1 MFYFLLSSMA
11 SRIRLS
17 LLLQVYPGTSH
28 DLYFLPLKAFGK
40 FKCCVSPP
48 DWYYLYRLGLPKAM
62 LCLRISSLDGRS
74 ICSVIFCGSWAL
86 AENIFNLNEK
96 KIKSQDLR
104 MLQISEYLLHRQ
116 LANLISLVCIR
127 KGFNFLSCLDSPQFL
142 SSPPVSHLHLCG
154 KQCRLQSCD
163 LLTLKSFFCPY
174 PNH

>member
-74 ICSVIFCGSWAL
+74 ICSVICCGSWAL

-96 KIKSQDLR
+96 KNKKARFENAANKQVPPSQAAGKPD
-104 MLQISEYLLHRQ
+104 
-116 LANLISLVCIR
+116 
-127 KGFNFLSCLDSPQFL
+127 FSCL
-142 SSPPVSHLHLCG
+142 HKKG
-154 KQCRLQSCD
+154 I
-163 LLTLKSFFCPY
+163 
-174 PNH
+174 